1 MRRPGDLPDGV
12 DEGLKNMEQVV
23 LKTQSLPDQLHLLAN
38 HPPAQGRPPISDH
51 MAEAYET
58 DLLQGKILEAIKTNS
73 GLHEISI
80 AQCRNEDGRT
90 RYQGNLY
97 VPESDL
103 LHFGIVEEY
112 HDTGLAGHMR
122 SAKTFDLC
130 DQQ

>member
-1 MRRPGDLPDGV
+1 V
-12 DEGLKNMEQVV
+12 DVGLKNMEQVI
-23 LKTQSLPDQLHLLAN
+23 LKMQSLPDQLHLLAN

-51 MAEAYET
+51 IAEAYET
-58 DLLQGKILEAIKTNS
+58 DLLPGKILEAIKTNS
-73 GLHEISI
+73 GLQEITI
-80 AQCRNEDGRT
+80 AQCLDVDGRT

-103 LHFGIVEEY
+103 LHLRIIQEY

-122 SAKTFDLC
+122 SAKTFDLF